1 MPVVCLWHILSHVN
15 RYENHSLPVIT
26 SQKNNGIGCDVEVR
40 GKLGLTDENKWVT
53 ILTECYTFDFAF
65 LV

>member
-26 SQKNNGIGCDVEVR
+26 SQKNNSIGCDVEVW
-40 GKLGLTDENKWVT
+40 GKLGLTDENK
-53 ILTECYTFDFAF
+53 
-65 LV
+65 